1 MKFELDTTDGRARR
15 GRLVFDR
22 GVVETPCFMPV
33 GTYGTVKG
41 MTPEEVE
48 ATGAQI
54 ILGNTFHLW
63 LRPGQE
69 IMKLHGDL
77 HDFMQWKGPILT
89 DSGGFQVFSLGDIR
103 KITEQGVHFRNPING
118 DPIFLDPEKS
128 MEIQYD
134 LGSDIVMIFDECTP
148 YPADWDYAVKHIDT
162 ATHTFNQVFW
172 FTNAH
177 QVTRFV
183 CRNLRA
189 YMLQNAVHICF
200 RLTHSQTADSV
211 AIKTDIYQTFNRN
224 IT

>member
-22 GVVETPCFMPV
+22 GVVETPAFMPV

-89 DSGGFQVFSLGDIR
+89 DSGGFQVFSPAISVRSLSRAYTSVTRSTAIQSSSIR
-103 KITEQGVHFRNPING
+103 KSLWRFSTISAPI
-118 DPIFLDPEKS
+118 S
-128 MEIQYD
+128 
-134 LGSDIVMIFDECTP
+134 
-148 YPADWDYAVKHIDT
+148 
-162 ATHTFNQVFW
+162 
-172 FTNAH
+172 
-177 QVTRFV
+177 
-183 CRNLRA
+183 
-189 YMLQNAVHICF
+189 
-200 RLTHSQTADSV
+200 
-211 AIKTDIYQTFNRN
+211 
-224 IT
+224 

>member
-22 GVVETPCFMPV
+22 GVVETPAFMPV

-89 DSGGFQVFSLGDIR
+89 DSGGIQEEAPSLGKPVLVMR
-103 KITEQGVHFRNPING
+103 ETTERPEAITAGTVRLVGTDSQR
-118 DPIFLDPEKS
+118 
-128 MEIQYD
+128 
-134 LGSDIVMIFDECTP
+134 IVEE
-148 YPADWDYAVKHIDT
+148 
-162 ATHTFNQVFW
+162 
-172 FTNAH
+172 
-177 QVTRFV
+177 VTRLLHDE
-183 CRNLRA
+183 NEYQAMSRA
-189 YMLQNAVHICF
+189 HNPYGDGQACGRILHALKN
-200 RLTHSQTADSV
+200 
-211 AIKTDIYQTFNRN
+211 NRVSL
-224 IT
+224 

>member
-134 LGSDIVMIFDECTP
+134 LGSGIT
-148 YPADWDYAVKHIDT
+148 
-162 ATHTFNQVFW
+162 
-172 FTNAH
+172 
-177 QVTRFV
+177 
-183 CRNLRA
+183 
-189 YMLQNAVHICF
+189 QNAPWRCLCVG
-200 RLTHSQTADSV
+200 RSV
-211 AIKTDIYQTFNRN
+211 AVSVLTVSETKMRCLVSSRAAFTKIYVIFLLKVW
-224 IT
+224 

>member
-22 GVVETPCFMPV
+22 GVVETPAFMPV

-89 DSGGFQVFSLGDIR
+89 DSGGFRVFSLAISAR
-103 KITEQGVHFRNPING
+103 SPSR
-118 DPIFLDPEKS
+118 
-128 MEIQYD
+128 
-134 LGSDIVMIFDECTP
+134 
-148 YPADWDYAVKHIDT
+148 A
-162 ATHTFNQVFW
+162 
-172 FTNAH
+172 FTS
-177 QVTRFV
+177 VTRSTAIRFSSIPKNQW
-183 CRNLRA
+183 RFSTISA
-189 YMLQNAVHICF
+189 
-200 RLTHSQTADSV
+200 LTS
-211 AIKTDIYQTFNRN
+211 
-224 IT
+224 

>member
-22 GVVETPCFMPV
+22 GVVETPAFMPV

-89 DSGGFQVFSLGDIR
+89 DPAVSRSSAWVISVR
-103 KITEQGVHFRNPING
+103 SPSRA
-118 DPIFLDPEKS
+118 
-128 MEIQYD
+128 
-134 LGSDIVMIFDECTP
+134 CTS
-148 YPADWDYAVKHIDT
+148 
-162 ATHTFNQVFW
+162 
-172 FTNAH
+172 
-177 QVTRFV
+177 VTR
-183 CRNLRA
+183 
-189 YMLQNAVHICF
+189 
-200 RLTHSQTADSV
+200 STAILFSSILKNRWRFSTISV
-211 AIKTDIYQTFNRN
+211 PTS
-224 IT
+224 